1 MGLLLLFSDEL
12 ISVFEISQFE
22 LLIWSE
28 LVDRTH
34 RNKAL

>member
-22 LLIWSE
+22 LLRWSE